1 MFKYGFMLLTINL
14 WLFSSNL
21 LNGAE
26 KIQEIINYQWNLQLN
41 EEEIKLY
48 PYSALITFEALPELG
63 KTTTVILK
71 LQAHQFCYQEPMTS
85 ILRAYHKGDEIG
97 PFECSEIEPGWNP
110 PVKKGNI
117 YEGKF
122 SFKAE
127 KPGDYVI
134 GIKINT
140 SSACTEKTES
150 VFHVFFSFD
159 ETGKLVSL
167 QGRKSIPE
175 NNAIILKF
183 EEASFTNSFRINP
196 PPSLNDTSLVLYRI
210 IIKDE
215 IPQDLKIS
223 IVGSDGVDITE
234 LPDKATGVSGSVYYC
249 KGGFRIIPKKS
260 GDGYF
265 ILQVEE
271 VPELDKI
278 SFEKKDFKIIF
289 NLDEQGKLKSIDK
302 ETPQKKK

>member
-1 MFKYGFMLLTINL
+1 MTITL
-14 WLFSSNL
+14 RLIFTPIL
-21 LNGAE
+21 YGAE
-26 KIQEIINYQWNLQLN
+26 EIQEIINYQWAVQLN
-41 EEEIKLY
+41 DEEIKLY

-63 KTTTVILK
+63 KTTTVNLK
-71 LQAHQFCYQEPMTS
+71 LQAHQFCYQMPVIS
-85 ILRAYHKGDEIG
+85 ILRTYHKGEQFGAFD
-97 PFECSEIEPGWNP
+97 CSEIGPGWNP
-110 PVKKGNI
+110 PIKKDDI

-127 KPGDYVI
+127 KPGDYII
-134 GIKINT
+134 GIKVNT

-150 VFHVFFSFD
+150 VFHIFFSFD

-183 EEASFTNSFRINP
+183 EEANITNRFRINP
-196 PPSLNDTSLVLYRI
+196 PLSLNDTSLVLYRI

-223 IVGSDGVDITE
+223 IVGSDGVDIAE
-234 LPDKATGVSGSVYYC
+234 LPDKASGISGSVFYY
-249 KGGFRIIPKKS
+249 KGAFQIIPTKI
-260 GDGYF
+260 GEGYF

-278 SFEKKDFKIIF
+278 SFGKKEFKVIF

-302 ETPQKKK
+302 ETPLKKK